1 MGVLSLR
8 MSDDE
13 EARFREAAAR
23 SGLKMSHFLR
33 HMVERELTDTGF
45 GKADDTETA
54 ARLRE
59 LEVYAYLTRPDVK
72 DRHRR
77 TFDRMHVGAKHAH
90 LRPPEPARPKGLR
103 FQLSLTADEV
113 LAVEAHG
120 AILDLRPAQFC
131 TVLVRRWLGL
141 RKAPP
146 ASTAN
151 ALALIRNELRRIGVN
166 INQIA
171 RAANEFARPTEQT
184 LRDRGLMSADDLAQ
198 GIATLPASIQQIIR
212 LVADID
218 VHLGRERRYW
228 DIRTVESQ
236 EVDLHPSVASP
247 PAGEA
252 I

>member
-1 MGVLSLR
+1 MGYLKLR
-8 MSDDE
+8 VTDEE
-13 EARFREAAAR
+13 EARFRQAATQ
-23 SGLKMSHFLR
+23 SGLKISHFLR
-33 HMVERELTDTGF
+33 RAVERELSASGH
-45 GKADDTETA
+45 GKAEDGSSAD
-54 ARLRE
+54 RVRE
-59 LEVYAYLTRPDVK
+59 LELYAYLNRPDVK

-77 TFDRMHVGAKHAH
+77 EFDRAHPGARNAQ
-90 LRPPEPARPKGLR
+90 LRPDEPKRPKGLR
-103 FQLSLTADEV
+103 FQLSLTAEEV

-120 AILDLRPAQFC
+120 EILELRPAQFC

-151 ALALIRNELRRIGVN
+151 ALGRIRNELRRIGVN

-171 RAANEFARPTEQT
+171 RAANEFAHPTERT
-184 LRDRGLMSADDLAQ
+184 LRDRGLMTADELAE
-198 GIATLPASIQQIIR
+198 GVGSLPTLIQEVVA

-228 DIRTVESQ
+228 DIRTVETQ
-236 EVDLHPSVASP
+236 EVDLHPSIGPSP
-247 PAGEA
+247 DEP

>member
-8 MSDDE
+8 MSDEE
-13 EARFREAAAR
+13 EARFRAASAR
-23 SGLKMSHFLR
+23 SGLSMSHFLHR
-33 HMVERELTDTGF
+33 MIERELAQAGAGREGDAAA
-45 GKADDTETA
+45 KARVRD
-54 ARLRE
+54 LE
-59 LEVYAYLTRPDVK
+59 LYAYLNRADVK

-77 TFDRMHVGAKHAH
+77 EFDRDHPGAKNAH
-90 LRPPEPARPKGLR
+90 LRPAEPKRPKGLR
-103 FQLSLTADEV
+103 FQLSLTAHEV
-113 LAVEAHG
+113 LAVEEHG

-171 RAANEFARPTEQT
+171 RAANEFARPTERT
-184 LRDRGLMSADDLAQ
+184 LRDRGLMTADDLAQ
-198 GIATLPASIQQIIR
+198 GIAGLAGLVQEIVT
-212 LVADID
+212 LVADVD

-228 DIRTVESQ
+228 DIRTTDDQ
-236 EVDLHPSVASP
+236 EVDLHPSVARGD
-247 PAGEA
+247 ADEQ